1 MNLGIWG
8 TKSEAVYLAK
18 QISKNSGY
26 NICFIDN
33 NKVKANLEKYGGGG
47 NLSALDIRYG

>member
-47 NLSALDIRYG
+47 NLYASDIRYG

>member
-26 NICFIDN
+26 VLWTTTKLKQI
-33 NKVKANLEKYGGGG
+33 
-47 NLSALDIRYG
+47 